1 MKLGEIKAEALKIMF
16 ADYAGDISAEN
27 LENLGHDENY
37 GKYLAAMPG
46 AINRAY
52 SRLEDCLVVPVKTF
66 DLSMEAGV
74 ARGEKIVFDLG
85 ALISDFGAV
94 DRVIAWGDYHYN
106 SNADYIMETST
117 TIAIPNNGKNFTI
130 VYHPLLTRITVGT
143 KDDQE
148 IELPDKIACLIPYF
162 IKGDLFREDEP
173 AEASEARNLF
183 EASIAEI
190 SDGLTQ
196 RQTQVKAVYSLM
208 EV

>member
-66 DLSMEAGV
+66 DLSTEAGV

-106 SNADYIMETST
+106 SNADYIMETNT

-130 VYHPLLTRITVGT
+130 VYRPLLTR
-143 KDDQE
+143 

-196 RQTQVKAVYSLM
+196 RQTQVKAVYSLL